1 MPNAQKVKESFKKR
15 GETIKSWCE
24 AREYE
29 PTYVSRIL
37 MAQSKPTMA
46 RLTKSLLSLA

>member
-24 AREYE
+24 AREYD
-29 PTYVSRIL
+29 PTYVSRLRHGSIQ
-37 MAQSKPTMA
+37 ANYRTA
-46 RLTKSLLSLA
+46 HTTAVERG